1 MAARAALAV
10 DIGGTRTRVGVVGGD
25 GRVLAHRT
33 LPTPTGG
40 PDAVVAAVAGAAAHV
55 LAEAAVTREAL
66 VGVAA
71 GAPGPLDPR
80 SGVVFEP
87 PNLVGWRDVPLRAL
101 LEERLGL
108 PAAVENDANAA
119 ALGEA
124 WVGAG
129 RGVTDLVYITVST
142 GVGGGLILGGELYS
156 GVSGTAGEVG
166 HMTVAL
172 DGPPCFCG
180 QPGHLEGLASGRA
193 IARAAREALARG
205 EATSLRELPP
215 EELSARTVAEAA
227 RAGDPVA
234 RAIYER
240 AGTALGAAV
249 ASLVNLLNPPLII
262 LGGGVMQAGDL
273 IMAPLWRAARERAFA
288 RPLEAVRLVPA
299 ALGEEAGLVG
309 AAAVAFRRL
318 PPPLP
323 GG

>member
-1 MAARAALAV
+1 
-10 DIGGTRTRVGVVGGD
+10 
-25 GRVLAHRT
+25 
-33 LPTPTGG
+33 
-40 PDAVVAAVAGAAAHV
+40 
-55 LAEAAVTREAL
+55 
-66 VGVAA
+66 
-71 GAPGPLDPR
+71 
-80 SGVVFEP
+80 
-87 PNLVGWRDVPLRAL
+87 VPLRAL

-129 RGVTDLVYITVST
+129 RGVADLVYITVST

-180 QPGHLEGLASGRA
+180 QPGHLEGMASGRA
-193 IARAAREALARG
+193 IARAAREAVARG
-205 EATSLRELPP
+205 DVSTLRRLPP
-215 EELSARTVAEAA
+215 EEISARTVAEAA
-227 RAGDPVA
+227 RAGDAVA
-234 RAIYER
+234 LAIYER

-249 ASLVNLLNPPLII
+249 ASLVNLLNPSLII

-273 IMAPLWRAARERAFA
+273 IMAPLRRAARERAFA

-299 ALGEEAGLVG
+299 ALGEDVGLVG

-318 PPPLP
+318 QPSSP